1 MFFRRKL
8 ACSFCGKTAAQVSK
22 LVAGHRAYIC
32 DACTAEAQR
41 LMSDSSSAQ
50 SGRAASSSA
59 ARSFADWLRSLVR
72 RGYRGDGE
80 PMSMETGQST
90 LPIR

>member
-22 LVAGHRAYIC
+22 LVAGRRAYIC

-41 LMSDSSSAQ
+41 LMSDSDDAGSESVARPKAHSLATLWQ
-50 SGRAASSSA
+50 RLVGRN
-59 ARSFADWLRSLVR
+59 D
-72 RGYRGDGE
+72 RGGE
-80 PMSMETGQST
+80 SMSIAPT
-90 LPIR
+90 